1 MRKVETVQKQEW
13 PINQSATAFNY
24 LGGLRPKLL
33 KVLLCLTN
41 LERRLQNELYGQGV
55 WLQYCLIGGH
65 LNFVG
70 ADAKKCKKSNGLH
83 KKLMLLLV
91 WQNPSWQNIVDKNI
105 IEKIIVDKIKVN
117 KIIVDKITV
126 DKLKLGKSRICKKNE
141 ICIVVKKLLSCEILS
156 HNCC

>member
-33 KVLLCLTN
+33 KVSLSLTN

-91 WQNPSWQNIVDKNI
+91 WQNPSWQNIVDKHVLD
-105 IEKIIVDKIKVN
+105 KIKVDKNRVDKIKVDKT
-117 KIIVDKITV
+117 KIDKTKVDKNRVDKITV
-126 DKLKLGKSRICKKNE
+126 DKIKVDKTELTK
-141 ICIVVKKLLSCEILS
+141 
-156 HNCC
+156 